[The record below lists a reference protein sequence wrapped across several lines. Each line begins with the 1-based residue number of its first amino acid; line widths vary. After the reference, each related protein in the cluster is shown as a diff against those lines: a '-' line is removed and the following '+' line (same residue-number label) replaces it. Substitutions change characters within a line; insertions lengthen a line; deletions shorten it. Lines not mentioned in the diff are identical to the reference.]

1 MTIPSEIIPNLS
13 VDCVIF
19 GFDAVSLNV
28 LLVER
33 TLTNNIDKSILFSDY
48 TLTGNHVLFGEEPD
62 HAAHRIL
69 KGLTGLDNIYLE
81 QFHTFGE
88 IDRLSEERD
97 QQWIKSLGLN
107 IASHVITVCY
117 FSLINSSMVKLPKH
131 QATAVKWFP
140 VKEIPDLAF
149 DHLKILQ
156 KALERLRLKLRQE
169 PIGFELLPQK
179 FTLTQLQNLY
189 EAVLGTVFDPR
200 NFRKK
205 ISQMKYLIPLDE
217 KQTGV
222 RHKPAQYYIF
232 SRDVYER
239 TRKEKLDFSI

>member
-1 MTIPSEIIPNLS
+1 MNVKIIPNLS

-19 GFDAVSLNV
+19 GFDTKSLNV

-33 TLTNNIDKSILFSDY
+33 TLINKKDNSTLFTDY
-48 TLTGNHVLFGEEPD
+48 TLTGNHVLAGED
-62 HAAHRIL
+62 IDQAACRVL
-69 KGLTGLDNIYLE
+69 KGLTGLDSIYLE
-81 QFHTFGE
+81 QFQTFGSVG
-88 IDRLSEERD
+88 RLSKEKD
-97 QQWIKSLGLN
+97 QLWIKSLGLN
-107 IASHVITVCY
+107 IADQVITVGY
-117 FSLINSSMVKLPKH
+117 YSLINSSIVKLPGLRERKI
-131 QATAVKWFP
+131 KWFP
-140 VKEIPDLAF
+140 VKEIPELAF
-149 DHLKILQ
+149 DHLTILQ

-179 FTLTQLQNLY
+179 FTLTQVQNLY
-189 EAVLGTVFDPR
+189 ESILGTQFDAR

-205 ISQMKYLIPLDE
+205 IAQMKYLIPLDE
-217 KQTGV
+217 KQKGV